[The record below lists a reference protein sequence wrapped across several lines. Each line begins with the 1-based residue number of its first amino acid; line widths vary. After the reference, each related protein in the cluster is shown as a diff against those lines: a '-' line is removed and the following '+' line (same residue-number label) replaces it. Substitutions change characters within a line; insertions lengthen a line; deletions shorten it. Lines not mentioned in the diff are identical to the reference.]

1 MVLVKNIIS
10 KIENIDIASFLFV
23 SDKSNYSSLH
33 AVAYCLSVFGNG
45 YFYIF
50 ALPFI
55 IFLLSPVKG
64 VSIFAVCVVSVF
76 FEKILYMT
84 LKRWFKRARPPVR
97 LESVTEIVRP
107 PDEFSFPS
115 GHSSTAF
122 CLAVV
127 MSHYFHQMCV
137 EFFAIAGLIA
147 VSRVVLRAHFPLDV
161 IVGSLLGS
169 SVACIVL
176 TFLS

>member
-1 MVLVKNIIS
+1 MAPIKIILR
-10 KIENIDIASFLFV
+10 KLENIDIASFLFV
-23 SDKSNYSSLH
+23 SDKSNYLSLR
-33 AVAYCLSVFGNG
+33 ALAYCLSVFGNG

-55 IFLLSPVKG
+55 ICWMSPVKG
-64 VSIFAVCVVSVF
+64 VSIFVVCVVSVF
-76 FEKILYMT
+76 FEKMLYMM
-84 LKRWFKRARPPVR
+84 LKRGFKRARPPVR

-127 MSHYFHQMCV
+127 LSHYFHQMRV
-137 EFFAIAGLIA
+137 EFFTIAGLIA

>member
-1 MVLVKNIIS
+1 MALIKIILR
-10 KIENIDIASFLFV
+10 KLENIDIASFLFV
-23 SDKSNYSSLH
+23 SDKSN
-33 AVAYCLSVFGNG
+33 CLSLRALAFFLSMFGNG

-55 IFLLSPVKG
+55 ICWMSPVKG
-64 VSIFAVCVVSVF
+64 VYIVELCVISIFL
-76 FEKILYMT
+76 EKILYMT
-84 LKRWFKRARPPVR
+84 LKRGFKRARPPVR

-127 MSHYFHQMCV
+127 MSHYFPQMRV

-176 TFLS
+176 TFLA